1 MLTTFLDLNR
11 CCLAGAM
18 VHRPLSA
25 VCRCDVMLWE
35 SGGVVVLRKVN
46 WILAVAC
53 GAVLARWFAAAAAAA
68 AAPGRLRPA
77 VTEQLP
83 LALCAPRVGGI
94 KAVLAAVTGCSWIVP
109 LVVAPVAAAQQP
121 GRKLQRAA
129 LADAVVRDGAAV
141 VQLLARVGQVLVA
154 KLLAVLLLHLAFDSA
169 DGV

>member
-18 VHRPLSA
+18 VHCHLSA

-53 GAVLARWFAAAAAAA
+53 GAVLARWFAAAAA
-68 AAPGRLRPA
+68 PGGVRPA

-83 LALCAPRVGGI
+83 LALCAPRVVGI
-94 KAVLAAVTGCSWIVP
+94 KAVSAAVTGCSWIVP
-109 LVVAPVAAAQQP
+109 LVVAPVATAQQP
-121 GRKLQRAA
+121 GRKLERAA

-141 VQLLARVGQVLVA
+141 VQPLARVGQVLVA